1 MQLMQTPV
9 PMVTVSH
16 FLAHPHLDGVF
27 SAVVG
32 AASRVVP
39 GIGCESVAVFGLSVQ
54 GRQDVDVTLIT
65 KDISTEYKTLY
76 ISISFCLCF
85 VFTPMHLL

>member
-1 MQLMQTPV
+1 MI
-9 PMVTVSH
+9 
-16 FLAHPHLDGVF
+16 FFGAHPHLDGVF

-32 AASRVVP
+32 AAARVVS

-65 KDISTEYKTLY
+65 KDINIEYKTLY
-76 ISISFCLCF
+76 MSFLF
-85 VFTPMHLL
+85 VFALFSHKHTYRSGCDAKLALSIH